1 MALERSATKVPL
13 LKVIP
18 PKLRVPKVPAARPGL
33 MVPPVTVTLPVAKP
47 VPPRVAL
54 VATLIELEPVAEPVE
69 FVSSNRPLVTVVVP
83 L

>member
-1 MALERSATKVPL
+1 ME
-13 LKVIP
+13 
-18 PKLRVPKVPAARPGL
+18 
-33 MVPPVTVTLPVAKP
+33 PPVTVTLPVAKP